1 MSMQEALFSKIK
13 DTISNKKE
21 LPKVLQDVLGCS
33 ADSAYR
39 RLRGETALS
48 IDEAY
53 KLSDHFKVALSD
65 LESFRGDHVT
75 FVKRPFINSEERFEM
90 FLEASL
96 GHLELLLKDP
106 NHVMLYTAKDI
117 PPFYQYRFKAL
128 ASFKIFVWFR
138 SFYDVKQSNEQ
149 EYTLSSI
156 PQRLLDIAYKQWEA
170 YSKLNA
176 IEIWNDTTVLSLINQ
191 IEFYYEAGLLADKDE
206 ALLICDEFMEMIKVV
221 YKQAIHGR
229 RMLDH
234 DKDVS
239 SNVPYKLYYN
249 EVLIMDNNILSKVQG
264 RLIYNM
270 PYAAV
275 NYISTT
281 NEELCG
287 HMEEY
292 ILRQAHKSA
301 LISDVSEKERNK
313 FFIRMRN
320 KVEALRDRIEQSNP
334 FLF

>member
-1 MSMQEALFSKIK
+1 MSMQEALFAKIR
-13 DTISNKKE
+13 DTITNKKE

-53 KLSDHFKVALSD
+53 KLSNHFQVALSD

-75 FVKRPFINSEERFEM
+75 FVKRPFINTLEKFEM
-90 FLEASL
+90 FMQASL
-96 GHLELLLKDP
+96 EHLQLLTQDP
-106 NHVMLYTAKDI
+106 NHLMYYTAKDI
-117 PPFYQYRFKAL
+117 PPFYQYKYPEL
-128 ASFKIFVWFR
+128 ASFKIYVWLR
-138 SFYDVKQSNEQ
+138 NFYGVKREDGEDYDLN
-149 EYTLSSI
+149 SI
-156 PQRLLDIAYKQWEA
+156 PPHLLDLAQKQWDA
-170 YSKLNA
+170 YNKINSV
-176 IEIWNDTTVLSLINQ
+176 EIWNDTTIVSFLNQ
-191 IEFYYEAGLLADKDE
+191 IDYFYDAGMIGTKE
-206 ALLICDEFMEMIKVV
+206 QALRICDQFQDMIKVIF
-221 YKQAIHGR
+221 KQANFGR
-229 RMLDH
+229 
-234 DKDVS
+234 
-239 SNVPYKLYYN
+239 KLLSEEDNIPGKAEYQLYFN
-249 EVLIMDNNILSKVQG
+249 EVLIVDTTILSRVNGKLVFN
-264 RLIYNM
+264 L

-287 HMEEY
+287 SMEDY

-313 FFIRMRN
+313 FFLRMRN
-320 KVEALRDRIEQSNP
+320 KVEALRERIEQSNP

>member
-1 MSMQEALFSKIK
+1 MSMQEALFSKIR
-13 DTISNKKE
+13 DTITNKKE
-21 LPKVLQDVLGCS
+21 LPKVMQDVLGCS

-53 KLSDHFKVALSD
+53 KLSNHFQVALSD

-75 FVKRPFINSEERFEM
+75 FIKRPFINSEARFEH
-90 FLEASL
+90 FLHQSF
-96 GHLELLLKDP
+96 GHLELLLEDP
-106 NHVMLYTAKDI
+106 NHLMYYTAKDI
-117 PPFYQYRFKAL
+117 PPFYQYRFRTL
-128 ASFKIFVWFR
+128 AAFKIYVWLR
-138 SFYDVKQSNEQ
+138 SFYDVKLVDDKDYS
-149 EYTLSSI
+149 LSTI
-156 PQRLLDIAYKQWEA
+156 PEHLLDLAYKQWEA
-170 YSKLNA
+170 YSKINA
-176 IEIWNDTTVLSLINQ
+176 IEIWNDTTILSLINQ
-191 IEFYYEAGLLADKDE
+191 IEFYYEAGLLASKEE
-206 ALLICDEFMEMIKVV
+206 ALSICDEFMEMIKVV
-221 YKQAIHGR
+221 YKQAIFGK
-229 RMLDH
+229 RMADEE
-234 DKDVS
+234 KDIPS
-239 SNVPYKLYYN
+239 KVPYKLFYN
-249 EVLIMDNNILSKVQG
+249 EVLIMDNNILSKVHG
-264 RLIYNM
+264 RLIYNV

>member
-13 DTISNKKE
+13 DTVSNKKE
-21 LPKVLQDVLGCS
+21 LPKVMQEVLGCS

-53 KLSDHFKVALSD
+53 KLSNYFQVALSD
-65 LESFRGDHVT
+65 LESFRDDHVT
-75 FVKRPFINSEERFEM
+75 FTKRPFINSEEKFKL
-90 FLEASL
+90 FLEQSL
-96 GHLELLLKDP
+96 AHLELLLQDP
-106 NHVMLYTAKDI
+106 KHVMLYTAKDI

-128 ASFKIFVWFR
+128 ASFKIYVWFR
-138 SFYDVKQSNEQ
+138 SFYDVKLSKDQ
-149 EYTLSSI
+149 EYTMASI
-156 PQRLLDIAYKQWEA
+156 PQYLLDLAYKQWEA
-170 YSKLNA
+170 YSKINA
-176 IEIWNDTTVLSLINQ
+176 IEIWNDTTILSLINQ
-191 IEFYYEAGLLADKDE
+191 IEFYYEAGLLASKDE
-206 ALLICDEFMEMIKVV
+206 ALMICDEFIEMIKVV
-221 YKQAIHGR
+221 YKQAIFGK
-229 RMLDH
+229 RMADEE
-234 DKDVS
+234 KDIPS
-239 SNVPYKLYYN
+239 KVPYKLYYN

-264 RLIYNM
+264 RLIYNI

-281 NEELCG
+281 NEEICG

-320 KVEALRDRIEQSNP
+320 KVEALRNRIEQSNP
-334 FLF
+334 FMF